1 VPRLRQRRGGWIVVP
16 VVVPGDHP
24 LHSLARSLAAAGSGH
39 PTDDLQAP
47 RFADELGTAARRPNA
62 PVLVI
67 VDQTEELITLS
78 GQTERDDF
86 LGLLTRALDADPRLW
101 VIMIMRSEFLTT
113 FLGTEQARL
122 FRDPVAVG
130 TLGRA
135 ALVEVIEQ
143 PARRAGLTFDPP
155 SLPQRMADD
164 AGDGDA
170 LPLLAYALQEL
181 CLAAGP
187 GGVLTAD
194 IYQRIGGVTGV
205 PTRQADKVAAELG
218 APTRQARCC

>member
-1 VPRLRQRRGGWIVVP
+1 
-16 VVVPGDHP
+16 
-24 LHSLARSLAAAGSGH
+24 
-39 PTDDLQAP
+39 
-47 RFADELGTAARRPNA
+47 
-62 PVLVI
+62 
-67 VDQTEELITLS
+67 
-78 GQTERDDF
+78 
-86 LGLLTRALDADPRLW
+86 
-101 VIMIMRSEFLTT
+101 
-113 FLGTEQARL
+113 
-122 FRDPVAVG
+122 
-130 TLGRA
+130 
-135 ALVEVIEQ
+135 
-143 PARRAGLTFDPP
+143 
-155 SLPQRMADD
+155 MADD